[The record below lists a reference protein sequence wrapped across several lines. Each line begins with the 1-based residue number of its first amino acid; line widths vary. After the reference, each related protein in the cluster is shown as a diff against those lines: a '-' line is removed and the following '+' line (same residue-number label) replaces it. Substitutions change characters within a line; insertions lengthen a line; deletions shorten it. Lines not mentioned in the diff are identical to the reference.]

1 MFSFSLCDKI
11 LILQERADAEMEE
24 IDSPEHALAIA
35 EEAMDTSIN
44 DSQEN
49 QVIGESIVQWNAKG
63 NLNFYIISKLFK
75 EYLQLL

>member
-1 MFSFSLCDKI
+1 MFSCSLCDKI

-49 QVIGESIVQWNAKG
+49 QVQYRLKWE
-63 NLNFYIISKLFK
+63 NLLCNEMQK
-75 EYLQLL
+75 EI

>member
-1 MFSFSLCDKI
+1 
-11 LILQERADAEMEE
+11 MEE

-49 QVIGESIVQWNAKG
+49 QVQCRLKWE
-63 NLNFYIISKLFK
+63 NLLCNEMQK
-75 EYLQLL
+75 EI

>member
-49 QVIGESIVQWNAKG
+49 QVQYRLKWE
-63 NLNFYIISKLFK
+63 NLLCNEMQK
-75 EYLQLL
+75 EI

>member
-1 MFSFSLCDKI
+1 MFSCSLCDKI

-49 QVIGESIVQWNAKG
+49 QVQCCLKWE
-63 NLNFYIISKLFK
+63 NLLCNEMQK
-75 EYLQLL
+75 EI

>member
-1 MFSFSLCDKI
+1 MQRLFLAHSSFFKNTFSCSLCDKI

-49 QVIGESIVQWNAKG
+49 QVQCCLK
-63 NLNFYIISKLFK
+63 
-75 EYLQLL
+75 

>member
-1 MFSFSLCDKI
+1 M
-11 LILQERADAEMEE
+11 LQERADAEMEE

-49 QVIGESIVQWNAKG
+49 QVQCRLKWE
-63 NLNFYIISKLFK
+63 NLLCNEMQK
-75 EYLQLL
+75 EI